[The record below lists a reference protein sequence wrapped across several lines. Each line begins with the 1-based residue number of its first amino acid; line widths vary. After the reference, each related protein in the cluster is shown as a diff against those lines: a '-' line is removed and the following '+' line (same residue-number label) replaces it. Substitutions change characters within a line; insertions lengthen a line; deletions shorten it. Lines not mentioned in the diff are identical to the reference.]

1 MYKVLLIVVTVFVL
15 TSCKSEPT
23 KDYILLT
30 GTINNPTTEK
40 FLLSNRDGRGRFPAH
55 VASDGT
61 FVVDTIRSSS
71 GTYRFEGDMVNRVTM
86 YLTNGGTY
94 NLTFDEKKMVD
105 TAVLTGPAPNPSVY
119 LMTKDK
125 RVDSLRGM
133 SFTKYITLGPEEF
146 KTKATLIKENLLEY
160 LMSFSD
166 MPKDFVKF
174 EREEIINY
182 YLLYLIRYEYI
193 HGQVVGELDTFRVN
207 DQFLEELEGVDY
219 YNEDAF
225 RSRGYYK
232 SLVKEYFEF
241 QAKKIAE
248 KTGSNYHVTKL
259 KTFGEIPNEHIKNTL
274 LARAVSSDL
283 SEIPNLDDFY
293 NTFLTVSTSKE
304 NNENATKRY
313 KELKKLSEGSP
324 SPVFTDYI
332 NHAGGTSSLSDFKG
346 KYVYIDIW
354 ATWCVP
360 CLKEVPFLKKVE
372 EKYHGKNIEFV
383 SVSIDLKRME
393 DAWRKMVTN
402 KELSGI
408 QLLADNAWSSNLIK
422 EYQIKSIPRFILIDP
437 NGNIIAAKAPRPSS
451 ANLIALFNELGI

>member
-1 MYKVLLIVVTVFVL
+1 MNKILLILVTVLVL
-15 TSCKSEPT
+15 ISCTSEPT

-55 VASDGT
+55 VASDGA
-61 FVVDTIRSSS
+61 FVVDTIRSGS
-71 GTYRFEGDMVNRVTM
+71 GTYRFEGVGINRVTM

-94 NLTFDEKKMVD
+94 HLTFDEKNMVD
-105 TAVLTGPAPNPSVY
+105 TAVLTGPVPNPSVY
-119 LMTKDK
+119 LMTKGK

-146 KTKATLIKENLLEY
+146 KAKATLIKENLLEY

-166 MPKDFVKF
+166 MPEDFVKF

-182 YLLYLIRYEYI
+182 YLLYLVKYEYI
-193 HGQVVGELDTFRVN
+193 HGQFVGELDTFRVN

-259 KTFGEIPNEHIKNTL
+259 KTFGKIPNEHIKNTL
-274 LARAVSSDL
+274 LAGAVASDL
-283 SEIPNLDDFY
+283 SEIHNLDDYY

-313 KELKKLSEGSP
+313 KELKKLSKGSP

-346 KYVYIDIW
+346 KYVYIDMW
-354 ATWCVP
+354 ATWCGP
-360 CLKEVPFLKKVE
+360 CLKEVPFLKEVE
-372 EKYHGKNIEFV
+372 KKYHDKNIAFI
-383 SVSIDLKRME
+383 SISIDVKKME
-393 DAWRKMVTN
+393 DAWRKMVTD
-402 KELSGI
+402 KKMGGV
-408 QLLADNAWSSNLIK
+408 QLLADGAWSSKLIK
-422 EYQIKSIPRFILIDP
+422 DYQIKGIPRFILIDP
-437 NGNIIAAKAPRPSS
+437 NGNIVSAKAPRPSS
-451 ANLIALFNELGI
+451 PNLITLFNELGI